1 MKSLRVKK
9 YVFLY
14 KTQIFDD
21 KISNLRE
28 FYFDFINHNF
38 DWVMDCCVYTKV
50 IYIRAPKWN
59 STSIEVEVELW
70 KLREIHR
77 FMEKFIAQW
86 RRCKVEVKTSQ
97 SKVETDLWKWIYLW
111 SWSRVEGNACRGGG
125 RIF

>member
-38 DWVMDCCVYTKV
+38 D
-50 IYIRAPKWN
+50 
-59 STSIEVEVELW
+59 
-70 KLREIHR
+70 
-77 FMEKFIAQW
+77 
-86 RRCKVEVKTSQ
+86 
-97 SKVETDLWKWIYLW
+97 
-111 SWSRVEGNACRGGG
+111 
-125 RIF
+125 